1 MREYLSWY
9 FAARMPWVARA
20 LYGRELRAWALF
32 SLGLGAVEG
41 GVVGVIAKNAFAGA
55 VSDVTL
61 NQSVALVAGAPAFA
75 NILSFLWAA
84 LAAGRDKVR
93 VLTALKLAAG
103 LSLAAVALA
112 PVNGRGLALFV
123 AGVIGARLFWSGI
136 VTVRS
141 AIWRANYPRHVRGNF
156 TARVTV
162 LAALGMALT
171 GVITGFLLDRDPQ
184 SFRYVYPLAAA
195 AMFGGMALYGRT
207 RVRGQRR
214 LLAAER
220 DGAASR
226 GGRRRV
232 DLYRI
237 LRSDHDYRRYLTC
250 MFVFGS
256 GNLMVVAQLVV
267 ILNEQLGLSRLQ
279 QMLVTSS
286 IPFAAIP
293 LSIPLWARY
302 FDRVHIVRYR
312 AVQSWTFVAAIATL
326 LAGVLARELWLLWL
340 GAALLG
346 TGYSGGRLGWNLGH
360 NDFASDA
367 RATEYMGLHVTL
379 TGIRGLAAPL
389 IGVGA
394 YQIMEGVNPGS
405 GVYALV
411 LPLLLSTSGAFGF
424 VWLRSRLPATSP
436 GS

>member
-9 FAARMPWVARA
+9 FSARMPFVARA
-20 LYGRELRAWALF
+20 LYGRELRAWTLF
-32 SLGLGAVEG
+32 SVGLGAVEG
-41 GVVGVIAKNAFAGA
+41 GVVGVIAKNAFEGA
-55 VSDVTL
+55 VGDLVL
-61 NQSVALVAGAPAFA
+61 NQCVAIVAGAPAFA
-75 NILSFLWAA
+75 NILSFMWAGMA
-84 LAAGRDKVR
+84 SGRDKVR

-103 LSLAAVALA
+103 LSLAAIAVA
-112 PVNGRGLALFV
+112 PINGWGLAIFV

-171 GVITGFLLDRDPQ
+171 GIVTGLLLDHDPLA
-184 SFRYVYPLAAA
+184 FRYVYPVAAL
-195 AMFGGMALYGRT
+195 AMFGGMAMYARV
-207 RVRGQRR
+207 RVRGHRR

-220 DGAASR
+220 AEQAGS
-226 GGRRRV
+226 GRRRRT
-232 DLYRI
+232 DLFGI
-237 LRSDHDYRRYLTC
+237 LRTDHDYRRYLTW

-256 GNLMVVAQLVV
+256 GNLMIVAQLVV

-279 QMLVTSS
+279 QMLITSS
-286 IPFAAIP
+286 IPFAVIP

-312 AVQSWTFVAAIATL
+312 AVQSWSFVAAMTAFL
-326 LAGVLARELWLLWL
+326 VGVFTREPAVLWL

-346 TGYSGGRLGWNLGH
+346 TGYAGGRLGWNLGH

-379 TGIRGLAAPL
+379 TGVRGMVAPL
-389 IGVGA
+389 TGVAA
-394 YQIMEGVNPGS
+394 YQVLQGLGDGL
-405 GVYALV
+405 GVYALF
-411 LPLLLSTSGAFGF
+411 LPLALTTTGALGF
-424 VWLRSRLPATSP
+424 VRLRHRLQGA
-436 GS
+436 